1 MDLALFDFD
10 GTITIDP
17 TYPAF
22 VRFAVRT
29 SVGLKSAQFLWQAGP
44 HERVTIGSVRVERSF
59 PTATHFASSRI
70 VTLQITQRRRADPTR
85 SIAYLRTCSI

>member
-44 HERVTIGSVRVERSF
+44 HERVTIGSVRVETVISHRHAF
-59 PTATHFASSRI
+59 R
-70 VTLQITQRRRADPTR
+70 VVADSDSPDHP
-85 SIAYLRTCSI
+85 APAC